1 MILYSTTCIA
11 LACKSLTV
19 VEIMISVF
27 DKVENTVGKDEDTGR
42 KYWQI
47 LATTIFSPSP
57 TLFSNFI
64 PFFPHYLLLDGILKI
79 PNLSGLGMLG
89 TEPDYFSTQQL
100 LY

>member
-1 MILYSTTCIA
+1 MFGNGLINDMILYSTTCIA

-27 DKVENTVGKDEDTGR
+27 DKVENTVGKEEDTGR

-64 PFFPHYLLLDGILKI
+64 PFPS
-79 PNLSGLGMLG
+79 LSPARWHSKN
-89 TEPDYFSTQQL
+89 T
-100 LY
+100 